1 VDSSFRLSL
10 RGPLL
15 VAAAGLVVS
24 AAFSSAYSPGYAL
37 VAGVI
42 AGAFLGMV
50 NFASLFRFGVMV
62 SESARALS
70 GNIGRAG
77 MANRDQAGA
86 SGNPDAQQ
94 SSGRASVAA
103 LLSFCLRFPM
113 IALGLAAVARYL
125 GVGGLVLCAVM
136 LFAVQVPLFVGLGR
150 VVYRGAHDEVR
161 ASVLLGR

>member
-1 VDSSFRLSL
+1 MDSSFRLSL

-37 VAGVI
+37 VVGVI

-70 GNIGRAG
+70 GNIGQAG
-77 MANRDQAGA
+77 MANPDQIGA

-94 SSGRASVAA
+94 SSGRASAAA

-150 VVYRGAHDEVR
+150 VVYRAVHDE
-161 ASVLLGR
+161 AQGSALLGR